1 MNGSFTAPTANT
13 GPNAGPNGT
22 VPYFYANLA
31 GNAYLNP
38 FDLADGYP
46 LADGSLFTLAMC
58 GSSPVTAAFFKYHMY
73 GEQMGTLSL
82 KDAEG
87 VTQWSRIGQQS
98 LSADSSN
105 WTDSGKVSLQG
116 SASFSFHYEGA
127 FGPLGNAA
135 IAQVVVCCPIECAAQ
150 TESLCFCPSP
160 PPLPP
165 SPPQPPPPSPPPYA
179 FTDSSSLRTAAQEYN
194 ANAATATATYGPISS
209 WGVSAVTDMSNLF
222 QALNQF
228 NADIS
233 SWDTSGV
240 TNMESMFYVRS
251 AHALPAASTV
261 GSSLHAARAAAAPRP
276 PTSRSACGPSA

>member
-1 MNGSFTAPTANT
+1 MRGNVDSSTANT
-13 GPNAGPNGT
+13 GPNAGPDGT

-58 GSSPVTAAFFKYHMY
+58 GSSPVTAAFFQYHMY

-87 VTQWSRIGQQS
+87 VTQWSRIGQQA

-105 WTDSGKVSLQG
+105 WMPSGKVSLKG

-150 TESLCFCPSP
+150 TEPLCFCPSP

-179 FTDSSSLRTAAQEYN
+179 FTDRASLRTALEEYN
-194 ANAATATATYGPISS
+194 ANATNATATYGPVSS
-209 WGVSAVTDMSNLF
+209 WGVSAVTDMNQLF
-222 QALNQF
+222 QNLNQF

-233 SWDTSGV
+233 SWDTS
-240 TNMESMFYVRS
+240 
-251 AHALPAASTV
+251 
-261 GSSLHAARAAAAPRP
+261 
-276 PTSRSACGPSA
+276 